1 MDQQPLQDQQMPP
14 ASEAFPAKP
23 LDDVEENKDIAALS
37 YAWILSLVVFF
48 TRRNSPFV
56 RFHAKQGIVL
66 FILSI
71 AFWMVPFVGRMLE
84 LVVLAFCALGFINA
98 AQGKWKD
105 LPLIGA
111 AARGDWKAV
120 RESWKS
126 VVHGIAESWRHF
138 RKEKPAAAQTSPVA
152 PSESKPA
159 DPVPS
164 EAQPAPAADTSAT
177 GPSPETSAV
186 VPPSESL

>member
-1 MDQQPLQDQQMPP
+1 MDQQPTQDQQMPP
-14 ASEAFPAKP
+14 PPATEVVPAKP

-105 LPLIGA
+105 LPFIGA
-111 AARGDWKAV
+111 MARGDWKTV

-126 VVHGIAESWRHF
+126 VVHNVAESWKHF
-138 RKEKPAAAQTSPVA
+138 RKEKHA
-152 PSESKPA
+152 PSSSVTETPAETKPTQ
-159 DPVPS
+159 PTS
-164 EAQPAPAADTSAT
+164 PAPALQPVVPEPSSA
-177 GPSPETSAV
+177 PEATP
-186 VPPSESL
+186 VPPSQNI

>member
-1 MDQQPLQDQQMPP
+1 MDQQPVQDQKEVITPEIVQSTP
-14 ASEAFPAKP
+14 S
-23 LDDVEENKDIAALS
+23 DDVEENKDIAALS
-37 YAWILSLVVFF
+37 YAWILSIVVFF

-126 VVHGIAESWRHF
+126 VVHTVAESWRHF
-138 RKEKPAAAQTSPVA
+138 RKEKHANPPTPAAETQAEKKPDEPVVSDAIPAA
-152 PSESKPA
+152 PEA
-159 DPVPS
+159 APVP
-164 EAQPAPAADTSAT
+164 
-177 GPSPETSAV
+177 PEQNV
-186 VPPSESL
+186 